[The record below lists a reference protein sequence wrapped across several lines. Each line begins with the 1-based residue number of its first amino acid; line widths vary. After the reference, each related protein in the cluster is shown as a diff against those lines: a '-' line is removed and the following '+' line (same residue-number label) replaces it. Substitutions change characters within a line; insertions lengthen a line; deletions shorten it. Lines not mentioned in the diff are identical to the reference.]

1 MKCFMDRRQWSRLA
15 ITVALICGCSKSG
28 PQIVRVSGTVTHG
41 GQPVD
46 RLEVV
51 FDPDNGRPSV
61 GRTDA
66 DGHYVLDYNRE
77 RKGAL
82 VGMHKVWV
90 KYVQRSPVD
99 EGNAEI
105 NAILQKYGD
114 RRTTPLTVEVKEE
127 GQEIPLELD

>member
-1 MKCFMDRRQWSRLA
+1 MRRSLA
-15 ITVALICGCSKSG
+15 SLHIGALLLFISVASGCGKHG
-28 PQIVRVSGTVTHG
+28 PNLARVTGTVTRN

-46 RLEVV
+46 RIEVN
-51 FDPDNGRPSV
+51 FDPENGRPST

-66 DGHYVLDYNRE
+66 GGNYVLQYDRD
-77 RKGAL
+77 RQGAL
-82 VGMHKVWV
+82 IGKHKVWV

-114 RRTTPLTVEVKEE
+114 RRTTPLSVEVKED